1 MDRGGGYPGVVF
13 FKQRG
18 GTGCADVWI
27 RVVVHVGSNGE
38 DGGGYARRVPVTYRG
53 EAVTAK
59 IIWDVGDT
67 GGG

>member
-1 MDRGGGYPGVVF
+1 MVN
-13 FKQRG
+13 
-18 GTGCADVWI
+18 
-27 RVVVHVGSNGE
+27 VGSNGE

-59 IIWDVGDT
+59 IIWDVADT